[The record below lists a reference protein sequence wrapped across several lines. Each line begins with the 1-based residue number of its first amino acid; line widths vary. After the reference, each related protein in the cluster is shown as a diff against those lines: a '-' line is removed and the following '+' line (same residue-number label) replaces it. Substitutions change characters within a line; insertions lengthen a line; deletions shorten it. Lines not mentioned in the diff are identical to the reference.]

1 MTCHDDTV
9 YSEVKDLMADGETRT
24 WREVVDEVCPVGDGS
39 PITVES
45 LSVAEALSRMCED
58 GTLDHLDGKTV
69 SYRLHVRPEPYS
81 LVLALACL
89 KRDAESYSV
98 EALCEDEATSYAR
111 AFVHLC
117 RAMDC
122 VRSGMLF
129 RDAAEGRERP

>member
-1 MTCHDDTV
+1 MTDMDEKV
-9 YSEVKDLMADGETRT
+9 YDRVKDLMADGKART
-24 WREVVDEVCPVGDGS
+24 WRDVVDEVCPVGDGS
-39 PITVES
+39 PVTEES
-45 LSVAEALSRMCED
+45 LSVAEALTRMCED
-58 GTLDHLDGKTV
+58 GTLDHLDGKAV

-129 RDAAEGRERP
+129 RDAAEGREDE

>member
-1 MTCHDDTV
+1 MTCHDDAV
-9 YSEVKDLMADGETRT
+9 YSKVKDLMADGEART
-24 WREVVDEVCPVGDGS
+24 WREIAKTLFPGYDPDTV
-39 PITVES
+39 TVES

-129 RDAAEGRERP
+129 RDAAEGREDP